1 MNDVNV
7 LDASKIFADEYAL
20 KILSGS
26 FKEPKSA
33 QDLSNN
39 FNIPIAV
46 CYRKIHDLEV
56 SGFLECVDKILTQ
69 EGRRVKLYRSQL
81 KGAYIFFEHG
91 KLRVHLS
98 LTKVPQVDFDETW
111 DALGLVQTAEPT
123 PF

>member
-1 MNDVNV
+1 MSQVNV
-7 LDASKIFADEYAL
+7 LDASKILADEYTL
-20 KILSGS
+20 KILAGS
-26 FKEPKSA
+26 FKEPKSV
-33 QDLSNN
+33 QELSTK

-46 CYRKIHDLEV
+46 CYRKIHDLET

-98 LTKVPQVDFDETW
+98 LTSVPRIEFDETW
-111 DALGLVQTAEPT
+111 DALGLVQTADSGT
-123 PF
+123 F